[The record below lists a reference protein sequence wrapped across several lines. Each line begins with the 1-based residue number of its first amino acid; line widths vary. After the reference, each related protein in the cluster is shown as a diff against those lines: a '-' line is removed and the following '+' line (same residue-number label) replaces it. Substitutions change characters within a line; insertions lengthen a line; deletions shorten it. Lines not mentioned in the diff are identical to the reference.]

1 MNSQKLK
8 DGAMLTRP
16 RPVFSP
22 GRLVSAVVVLI
33 LAAMLVHG
41 LVSNEKFRWDQV
53 ATYIFHG
60 AARHHVDADFDRS
73 FHAYRGDPRGD
84 YGDYAPIP

>member
-8 DGAMLTRP
+8 DGATLTRP

-41 LVSNEKFRWDQV
+41 LGKGWVMK
-53 ATYIFHG
+53 
-60 AARHHVDADFDRS
+60 S
-73 FHAYRGDPRGD
+73 FVGIR
-84 YGDYAPIP
+84 

>member
-33 LAAMLVHG
+33 LAAMLV
-41 LVSNEKFRWDQV
+41 
-53 ATYIFHG
+53 
-60 AARHHVDADFDRS
+60 RHHVDADFDRS